1 MDRAR
6 LADYQAMA
14 AELRAAGLRAEA
26 FLGGG
31 NVGRQLKYADQR
43 GSPVAVIAGEDEF
56 ARGVVQLK
64 DLALGARLAA
74 EIETR
79 EAWAAQPAQVEAPR
93 AELVA
98 AVRAMLA
105 RAAG

>member
-1 MDRAR
+1 M
-6 LADYQAMA
+6 
-14 AELRAAGLRAEA
+14 

-31 NVGRQLKYADQR
+31 NLARQLKYADQR
-43 GSPVAVIAGEDEF
+43 GSAVAVIEGGDER

-79 EAWAAQPAQVEAPR
+79 EAWAAQPAQVEVAR
-93 AELVA
+93 STLVA
-98 AVRAMLA
+98 EVRAMLA
-105 RAAG
+105 RCA

>member
-1 MDRAR
+1 
-6 LADYQAMA
+6 MA
-14 AELRAAGLRAEA
+14 AELRAAGLRAEV

-31 NVGRQLKYADQR
+31 NLARQLKYADAR
-43 GSPVAVIAGEDEF
+43 GSPVAVIEGGDER

-64 DLALGARLAA
+64 DLALGTRLAA

-79 EAWAAQPAQVEAPR
+79 EEWTAQPAQAEAAR
-93 AELVA
+93 HDLVG

-105 RAAG
+105 RGA